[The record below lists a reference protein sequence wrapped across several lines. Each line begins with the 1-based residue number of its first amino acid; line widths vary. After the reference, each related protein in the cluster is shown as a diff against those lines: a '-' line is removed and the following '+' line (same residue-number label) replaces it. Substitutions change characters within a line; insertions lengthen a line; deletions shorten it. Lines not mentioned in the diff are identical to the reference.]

1 MRRGAQHG
9 LRGDGPHGLQGR
21 AKGRFR
27 RKEDV
32 QGACGDARVLREAVK
47 GDCGIRRD
55 SQHGMVPHSPPWMG
69 SHFAPLPNTLCEPET
84 KNIISS
90 VAYERVRP
98 RSASTELVVA
108 ADTDADYA
116 AAPFVFQVRDI
127 EIKIE
132 QESNRAS
139 VLNLEAVRKDFAD
152 ISMENEALRQRVG
165 A

>member
-1 MRRGAQHG
+1 
-9 LRGDGPHGLQGR
+9 
-21 AKGRFR
+21 
-27 RKEDV
+27 
-32 QGACGDARVLREAVK
+32 
-47 GDCGIRRD
+47 
-55 SQHGMVPHSPPWMG
+55 
-69 SHFAPLPNTLCEPET
+69 
-84 KNIISS
+84 
-90 VAYERVRP
+90 VRP
-98 RSASTELVVA
+98 GSASTELVVA

-116 AAPFVFQVRDI
+116 AALFVFQVRDI

>member
-1 MRRGAQHG
+1 MVYRDAQ
-9 LRGDGPHGLQGR
+9 
-21 AKGRFR
+21 
-27 RKEDV
+27 
-32 QGACGDARVLREAVK
+32 K
-47 GDCGIRRD
+47 GDSAAKKMYKELVGMHECFERLSKAIAESGEILSMVWSPTPR
-55 SQHGMVPHSPPWMG
+55 HGW
-69 SHFAPLPNTLCEPET
+69 ALTLPLCQTNCASLKPKILY
-84 KNIISS
+84 IIW
-90 VAYERVRP
+90 AYEGLRP
-98 RSASTELVVA
+98 RSASTEFVVA

-116 AAPFVFQVRDI
+116 AAPFIFQVRDI